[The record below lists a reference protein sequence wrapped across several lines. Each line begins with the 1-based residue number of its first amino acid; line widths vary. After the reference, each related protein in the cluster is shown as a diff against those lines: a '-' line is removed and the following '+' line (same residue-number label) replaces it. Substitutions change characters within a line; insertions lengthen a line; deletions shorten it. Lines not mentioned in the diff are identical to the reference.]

1 MLTVYTLKNCDTCK
15 KAIKWLEAEGA
26 AFNNHDVRA
35 DGLSEDIITQIVT
48 TLGWEKALNRRSTT
62 WRNLADEQ
70 KADVDDAK
78 AVALI
83 VEYETL
89 LKRPVFVREGEMVA
103 GFGDDAR
110 ALVVKAG

>member
-15 KAIKWLEAEGA
+15 KAIKWLEAEGI

-35 DGLSEDIITQIVT
+35 DGLTTETITQIVE

-62 WRNLADEQ
+62 WRNLDDGQ

-78 AVALI
+78 AIELI
-83 VEYETL
+83 GEHETL
-89 LKRPVFVREGEMVA
+89 LKRPVFVRGDEMVA
-103 GFGDDAR
+103 GFGDDAKV
-110 ALVVKAG
+110 LVQG

>member
-15 KAIKWLEAEGA
+15 KAIKWLEAEGI

-35 DGLSEDIITQIVT
+35 DGLSRETITQIVE

-62 WRNLADEQ
+62 WRGLEEVQ
-70 KADVDDAK
+70 KADLDDPK
-78 AVALI
+78 AIALI
-83 VEYETL
+83 EEHETL
-89 LKRPVFVREGEMVA
+89 LKRPLFVAGDEMVA

-110 ALVVKAG
+110 ALVAG

>member
-15 KAIKWLEAEGA
+15 KAIKWLEAEGI

-35 DGLSEDIITQIVT
+35 DGLTEEIITQIVE

-62 WRNLADEQ
+62 WRNLDEGQ

-78 AVALI
+78 AIALI
-83 VEYETL
+83 EEHETL
-89 LKRPVFVREGEMVA
+89 LKRPVFVGEGEMVV

-110 ALVVKAG
+110 ALVAG